1 MEYIQN
7 KPENLNIHIDEF
19 HTSIKAVFEK
29 SISKIYN
36 EEISVY
42 KDVVETLVKLPFIQ
56 GIINENKMLKARI
69 TELED
74 GNSGVKLEITDK
86 PICKNTLDIEKI
98 PFDTSMQ
105 IRI

>member
-7 KPENLNIHIDEF
+7 KPENLNMHIDEF

-56 GIINENKMLKARI
+56 RI
-69 TELED
+69 L
-74 GNSGVKLEITDK
+74 SEIK
-86 PICKNTLDIEKI
+86 C
-98 PFDTSMQ
+98 
-105 IRI
+105 